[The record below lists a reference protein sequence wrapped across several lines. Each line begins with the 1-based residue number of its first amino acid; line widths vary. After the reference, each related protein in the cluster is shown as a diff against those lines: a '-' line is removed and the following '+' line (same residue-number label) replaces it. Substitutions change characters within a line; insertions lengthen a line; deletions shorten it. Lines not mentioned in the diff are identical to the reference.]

1 MPAPFGR
8 PTGKLRTGGRFAM
21 GGPRVSLSLLL
32 QLQDMFSRRLE
43 PLFDNLAEKRMLL
56 MGQSRARRVRFRCP
70 VDGAKDGALG
80 RAGAGLSR

>member
-1 MPAPFGR
+1 
-8 PTGKLRTGGRFAM
+8 M

-32 QLQDMFSRRLE
+32 QLQDMFSHRLE

-56 MGQSRARRVRFRCP
+56 IGQSRARQVGFRCS
-70 VDGAKDGALG
+70 VDGAKELG